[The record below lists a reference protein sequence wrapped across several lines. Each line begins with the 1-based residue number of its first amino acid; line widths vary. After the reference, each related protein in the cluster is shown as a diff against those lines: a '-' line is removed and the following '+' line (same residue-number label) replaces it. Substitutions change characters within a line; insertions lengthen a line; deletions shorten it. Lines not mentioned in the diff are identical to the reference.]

1 MGTKL
6 SPVGSSQSGGGSI
19 GPTTPTDFTEGS
31 VIFAGA
37 GGVLAQD
44 NAAFSFNPTTNTLSV
59 TKIAALNNGY
69 GFANAG
75 ITFTNGTQVS
85 SNADGTLFFGNSY
98 TNAAFLLSIT
108 NQNVAFGAP
117 YQLGWVSTNDAAGAG
132 IDIGI
137 ARSGSGIL
145 KVTDGSTG
153 AGALH
158 FQEQTAPSAPS
169 ANNVYLYAQDNG
181 AGKTQLM
188 AKFATGAA
196 QQIAIEP

>member
-44 NAAFSFNPTTNTLSV
+44 NAAFSFNPTSNTLSV

-69 GFANAG
+69 GFANAC
-75 ITFTNGTQVS
+75 ITSANGSQISTNGDGRWWFGSSSQDSTFGLLTPDQVIILGNTFQYTWS
-85 SNADGTLFFGNSY
+85 STSS
-98 TNAAFLLSIT
+98 AAS
-108 NQNVAFGAP
+108 VP
-117 YQLGWVSTNDAAGAG
+117 
-132 IDIGI
+132 DIGI
-137 ARSGSGIL
+137 ARSSAGIM
-145 KVTDGSTG
+145 KITDGTTG

-188 AKFATGAA
+188 ARFATGAA

>member
-44 NAAFSFNPTTNTLSV
+44 NAAFSFNPTSNTLSV

-69 GFANAG
+69 GSANAC
-75 ITFTNGTQVS
+75 ITSANGSQISTNGDGRWWFGSSSQDSTFGLLTPDQVIILGNTFQYTWS
-85 SNADGTLFFGNSY
+85 STSS
-98 TNAAFLLSIT
+98 AAS
-108 NQNVAFGAP
+108 VP
-117 YQLGWVSTNDAAGAG
+117 
-132 IDIGI
+132 DIGI
-137 ARSGSGIL
+137 ARSSAGIM
-145 KVTDGSTG
+145 KITDGATG

-158 FQEQTAPSAPS
+158 LQEQTAPSAPS

-188 AKFATGAA
+188 ARFATGAA
-196 QQIAIEP
+196 QQVAIEP

>member
-37 GGVLAQD
+37 SGLLAQD

-69 GFANAG
+69 GSANAC
-75 ITFTNGTQVS
+75 ITSANGSQISTNGDGRWWFGS
-85 SNADGTLFFGNSY
+85 SSQDAIFG
-98 TNAAFLLSIT
+98 LLSPDQVIIMANT
-108 NQNVAFGAP
+108 SQ
-117 YQLGWVSTNDAAGAG
+117 YTWSSTGSAASVP
-132 IDIGI
+132 DIGI
-137 ARSGSGIL
+137 ARSSAGIM
-145 KVTDGSTG
+145 KITDGATG

>member
-37 GGVLAQD
+37 SGLLAQD
-44 NAAFSFNPTTNTLSV
+44 NATFSFNPTTNTLSV

-69 GFANAG
+69 GSANAC
-75 ITFTNGTQVS
+75 ITSANGSQISTNGDGRWWFGSSSQDAIFGLLTPDQVIIMANTFQYTWS
-85 SNADGTLFFGNSY
+85 STSS
-98 TNAAFLLSIT
+98 AAS
-108 NQNVAFGAP
+108 VP
-117 YQLGWVSTNDAAGAG
+117 
-132 IDIGI
+132 DIGI
-137 ARSGSGIL
+137 ARSSAGIM
-145 KVTDGSTG
+145 KITDGATG